1 MYRDHLQNNMRVAE
15 PLATENDMNNTYEF
29 AVEAR
34 AAEPL
39 KIVPYYMVRHA
50 LSSEFARVCRQPI
63 DGMYIVPSAEDQ
75 FRWFG
80 LLFVRRGVFGGGIF
94 RFNVKIPYDFPNT
107 TSLPVVKFDL
117 FIFHPNIDPFHR
129 RPDLSRYFP
138 EGWKKDKHHIQ
149 NVLLVVQRLFF
160 SFDFE
165 PDSCANPSAAITWR
179 EDKEKFRSMAK
190 TCVNQ
195 SRMEVY
201 DEPEDANDPNFL
213 RLTPWD
219 PSLHEQIR
227 DRMMLLGGASS
238 DRLHWERSDKHNG
251 HHGGGLSWIDT
262 DAMTY
267 MTESAKGLE
276 FSDMNNSYVR
286 AERDRLMHGIER
298 LDLSGV
304 QPDNDSGE
312 SGRTDTSMDPI
323 SLPSTASFSSPEH
336 RKLARETGHEH
347 LKIEDHQT
355 AVHEEQEEIADV

>member
-1 MYRDHLQNNMRVAE
+1 MKQE
-15 PLATENDMNNTYEF
+15 PLSPSRSFPITWNIFKKLY
-29 AVEAR
+29 
-34 AAEPL
+34 
-39 KIVPYYMVRHA
+39 
-50 LSSEFARVCRQPI
+50 SARVCRQPI

-179 EDKEKFRSMAK
+179 EDKEKSMAK

-213 RLTPWD
+213 QYFQLITEIYAIIKGPLEC
-219 PSLHEQIR
+219 S
-227 DRMMLLGGASS
+227 LLGRGETRSS
-238 DRLHWERSDKHNG
+238 L
-251 HHGGGLSWIDT
+251 
-262 DAMTY
+262 
-267 MTESAKGLE
+267 
-276 FSDMNNSYVR
+276 
-286 AERDRLMHGIER
+286 GIMLNE
-298 LDLSGV
+298 V
-304 QPDNDSGE
+304 
-312 SGRTDTSMDPI
+312 
-323 SLPSTASFSSPEH
+323 
-336 RKLARETGHEH
+336 
-347 LKIEDHQT
+347 
-355 AVHEEQEEIADV
+355 

>member
-1 MYRDHLQNNMRVAE
+1 MD
-15 PLATENDMNNTYEF
+15 NTYEF

-39 KIVPYYMVRHA
+39 KIVPAHMARHA

-63 DGMYIVPSAEDQ
+63 DGMYVVPSARDQ

-80 LLFVRRGVFGGGIF
+80 LLFIRRGVFGGGIF
-94 RFNVKIPYDFPNT
+94 RFNIRIPHDFPNT

-129 RPDLSRYFP
+129 RPDLTRYFP
-138 EGWKKDKHHIQ
+138 DGWKKDKHHIQ

-201 DEPEDANDPNFL
+201 DEPDDASDPNFL

-219 PSLHEQIR
+219 PSLHEQVR
-227 DRMMLLGGASS
+227 DRMMLLGGASG
-238 DRLHWERSDKHNG
+238 DKPPWDRSDKHGG
-251 HHGGGLSWIDT
+251 HGHGGGLSWIDT
-262 DAMTY
+262 DTMTY
-267 MTESAKGLE
+267 MTEPAKGLE
-276 FSDMNNSYVR
+276 VPDLNNSCVR

-312 SGRTDTSMDPI
+312 SGRSENSMDPV
-323 SLPSTASFSSPEH
+323 SLPSTASYSSPDTKVAKENG
-336 RKLARETGHEH
+336 REQPERRS
-347 LKIEDHQT
+347 DHVAT
-355 AVHEEQEEIADV
+355 EEAQEEIADV